1 MGKKRLISKLPVA
14 PAFPTGHI
22 EIKPVIQD
30 ISLQKKC
37 SFKKSGISFYS
48 PKTHSKKSFT
58 RKSFRDNTKI
68 HS

>member
-14 PAFPTGHI
+14 PAFPTGQI

-30 ISLQKKC
+30 ISLQKS